1 MFEKLSKKCVFPKIF
16 VVFLHVGLLLP
27 SRITLCQEFVQ
38 IGLLLVFCGK
48 LSHWP
53 KLASRLAA
61 KKCNV
66 CKCLHLEV
74 GRHDTTW
81 QSLHMSL
88 LPISM

>member
-1 MFEKLSKKCVFPKIF
+1 MFPKIF

-27 SRITLCQEFVQ
+27 SRISLCQEFVQ

-66 CKCLHLEV
+66 CKCLHFHGLSNHPQVE
-74 GRHDTTW
+74 
-81 QSLHMSL
+81 
-88 LPISM
+88 PIS